1 MGRRRRE
8 RIVKGNGNCYL
19 VDRGSHVEEEEKK
32 EDLINRSSVG
42 RWLCLVVPF
51 RICLQLCSKSNAIYI
66 SFPIQLQRRLAAAAV
81 GLLNPFYFSSF
92 WARALSDVTQGKDV
106 NNHGQWGKLE

>member
-1 MGRRRRE
+1 MGRRRE

-19 VDRGSHVEEEEKK
+19 VDRGSHVEEEKK

-42 RWLCLVVPF
+42 RWLGLVVPF
-51 RICLQLCSKSNAIYI
+51 RICLQLRSESAIYI
-66 SFPIQLQRRLAAAAV
+66 SFPIQLQSRLAAAVAAAF

-92 WARALSDVTQGKDV
+92 WARALSDVAQGKDV
-106 NNHGQWGKLE
+106 NNHGKGKLE